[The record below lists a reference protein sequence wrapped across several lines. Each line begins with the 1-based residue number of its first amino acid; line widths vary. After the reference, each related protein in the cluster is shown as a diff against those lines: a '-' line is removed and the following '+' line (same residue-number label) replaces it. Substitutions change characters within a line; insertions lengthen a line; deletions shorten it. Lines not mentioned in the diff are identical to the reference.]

1 MTSQTYT
8 LDGPREFSFP
18 FPVRRPEQITV
29 EVDPGGVVPP
39 SQYQVIGASPFATGV
54 TIRWTGAPVD
64 GESSLIISRFTEPD
78 RLSEFEQDVRVTARG
93 LNAEFDNVYQVLQDF
108 NVFGVPDE
116 LERLDE
122 EIERV
127 EQESKDRDADL
138 DDKFTER
145 TNEIEA
151 GYQAGDANLQD
162 QLTGEVP
169 LEASAFSPISWHAQT
184 IENSVTIP
192 ENKNAWSF
200 GPVIEIAE
208 GQAVTVPVSSFWT
221 VANGEVQ

>member
-64 GESSLIISRFTEPD
+64 GESSLIISRVTEPD

-122 EIERV
+122 EIARV
-127 EQESKDRDADL
+127 EQERIERDD
-138 DDKFTER
+138 
-145 TNEIEA
+145 EIEA

>member
-122 EIERV
+122 ELARV
-127 EQESKDRDADL
+127 EQERIERDD
-138 DDKFTER
+138 
-145 TNEIEA
+145 EIEA